1 VEVPDGASIADA
13 ESAMNLLEQVS
24 NLLMRAGDV
33 LRVSDP
39 TSAFAYRVSRIGLWL
54 LMQQDPPS
62 EGGQTY
68 LPSPPDHVRAA
79 LEGMLE
85 ASNWDG
91 LLGSIDEVVAEHRL
105 WLDPHRYASAALDNL
120 GYADAKTAY
129 LKELA
134 LLLQR
139 APELATLTFNDGV
152 PFADEQTRAWIDA
165 EVRPMLGA
173 GGGARPSGGAG
184 GAPAGKGFR
193 ALEKAVADAG
203 TLIENGDPL
212 GAIQAVAKVSGQA
225 VTPVDKFRSRLAIAQ
240 ICLQIGQ
247 LAIARAQLDGLE
259 RMARQHRLDEW
270 DPELC
275 AELYGA
281 LYSALRGLNAG
292 YEPTEEARK
301 RENEVFERLCEL
313 DAAAAFRLST
323 S

>member
-1 VEVPDGASIADA
+1 
-13 ESAMNLLEQVS
+13 LL
-24 NLLMRAGDV
+24 A
-33 LRVSDP
+33 
-39 TSAFAYRVSRIGLWL
+39 
-54 LMQQDPPS
+54 
-62 EGGQTY
+62 
-68 LPSPPDHVRAA
+68 
-79 LEGMLE
+79 
-85 ASNWDG
+85 
-91 LLGSIDEVVAEHRL
+91 SIDEVVAEHRL
-105 WLDPHRYASAALDNL
+105 WLDPHRYASTALDNL

-173 GGGARPSGGAG
+173 GGGGGGAAAGRG

-193 ALEKAVADAG
+193 ALEKAVAEAG
-203 TLIENGDPL
+203 TFIENGDPL
-212 GAIQAVAKVSGQA
+212 SAIQAVTKVSGLA
-225 VTPVDKFRSRLAIAQ
+225 TTPVDKFRARLAIAQ

-247 LAIARAQLDGLE
+247 LPIARAQLDGLE
-259 RMARQHRLDEW
+259 RMAKLHRLDEW

-281 LYSALRGLNAG
+281 LYSTIRGLNAG
-292 YEPTEEARK
+292 YEVTEEARK